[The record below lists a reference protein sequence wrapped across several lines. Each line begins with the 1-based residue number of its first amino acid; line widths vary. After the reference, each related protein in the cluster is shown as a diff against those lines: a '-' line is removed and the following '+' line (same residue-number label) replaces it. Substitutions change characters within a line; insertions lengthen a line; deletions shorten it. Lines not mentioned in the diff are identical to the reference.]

1 MIETVVLAVCNS
13 IQRSVD
19 KAGTAKQDMAE
30 EGSLASLVEVS
41 VHLRCHETL
50 SDVLLGETYGRHDIL
65 LEVEIQGLLTA
76 LVVFADAF
84 WTC

>member
-1 MIETVVLAVCNS
+1 VIETVVLAVCNS
-13 IQRSVD
+13 TQRFVD
-19 KAGTAKQDMAE
+19 KAGMAKLDMAE
-30 EGSLASLVEVS
+30 EGLLASLVEAS
-41 VHLRCHETL
+41 VHLRGYEML

-84 WTC
+84 WIC

>member
-1 MIETVVLAVCNS
+1 MLAVCNS
-13 IQRSVD
+13 TQRSVD
-19 KAGTAKQDMAE
+19 KAGTAKPDMAE
-30 EGSLASLVEVS
+30 GLLASLVEAS
-41 VHLRCHETL
+41 VHLRGYEML

-84 WTC
+84 